1 MIGVDIIYAYPISL
15 GLFIVLFLLMLGIA
29 HDMFRQVKRGH
40 KEIRTRLC
48 ELHDLILTLTR
59 TSTHRSCNIECA
71 MHDLNTQFSQLRNLF
86 NTPSVPVKLKFKE
99 MVADDQNRNFIN
111 APLIE
116 ISTDE
121 LTETQ
126 LATKIIWEGFQYL
139 LENPHLKVNQTNL
152 KEVMD
157 DYKKWMAKPA
167 E

>member
-1 MIGVDIIYAYPISL
+1 MIGVDIIYAYPISI

-29 HDMFRQVKRGH
+29 HDMFRQLKRGH

-48 ELHDLILTLTR
+48 ELHDLISIFNNNSLYD
-59 TSTHRSCNIECA
+59 TSNIKGH
-71 MHDLNTQFSQLRNLF
+71 MHDLHAQISKLENLF

-111 APLIE
+111 VPLIE

-121 LTETQ
+121 LAETQ
-126 LATKIIWEGFQYL
+126 LATKIIWEGFQCL

>member
-1 MIGVDIIYAYPISL
+1 MIGVDIIYAFPISI
-15 GLFIVLFLLMLGIA
+15 GLFIVLFLLMLGTA
-29 HDMFRQVKRGH
+29 HDTFRQVKRGH

-48 ELHDLILTLTR
+48 ELHDLISTLTR
-59 TSTHRSCNIECA
+59 TSSHKIYNIECT
-71 MHDLNTQFSQLRNLF
+71 MHDLNTQFSKLEKLF

-139 LENPHLKVNQTNL
+139 LENPHLKINQTNL

-157 DYKKWMAKPA
+157 DYKKWMAKSA